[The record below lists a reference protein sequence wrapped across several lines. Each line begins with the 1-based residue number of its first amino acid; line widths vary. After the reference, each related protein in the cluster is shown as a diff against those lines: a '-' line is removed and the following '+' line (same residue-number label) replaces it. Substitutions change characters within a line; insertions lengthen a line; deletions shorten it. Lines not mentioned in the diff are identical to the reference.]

1 MKTSHML
8 PCLLV
13 VGFWRLAVCFV
24 VVAVA
29 VLVGVGSWLFL
40 SFCLVVAVCII
51 SIHMVAV
58 LL

>member
-1 MKTSHML
+1 M
-8 PCLLV
+8 LV
-13 VGFWRLAVCFV
+13 VGFWLLAVCFGV

-40 SFCLVVAVCII
+40 SFCLLVAVCII